1 MTNRKHMC
9 AFIPHLKEVGIPACG
24 RNFGGCRLL
33 SVTDGSSFA
42 RLAAVRYTVGIGKVD
57 DSTLYTR

>member
-1 MTNRKHMC
+1 MIRGYGIDLD
-9 AFIPHLKEVGIPACG
+9 AEPLKI
-24 RNFGGCRLL
+24 
-33 SVTDGSSFA
+33 